1 MKTQTGLYES
11 TYRAMKSAPFIT
23 VIIEISFTF
32 CCGLNLLIKMMN
44 YILYMISVNCSIFID
59 KSITKNKQF
68 NIEGFLK
75 QCYLKKIGIS
85 DNCFY
90 FITSICTKLRTE
102 RFFFQILI

>member
-1 MKTQTGLYES
+1 MYES

-68 NIEGFLK
+68 NIEVFFCIALFEKGGG
-75 QCYLKKIGIS
+75 YLKLNMNVI
-85 DNCFY
+85 NAV
-90 FITSICTKLRTE
+90 
-102 RFFFQILI
+102 